1 MDLYFIELQNKEKEI
16 TLDIDRLTRLGLSD
30 AVYKR
35 EFDIYI
41 RKLQIVKD
49 KMEEYGIKKRSKQ
62 IIHN

>member
-1 MDLYFIELQNKEKEI
+1 MDLHFIELQNKQKEI
-16 TLDIDRLTRLGLSD
+16 ILDIERLTRLGLSD

-49 KMEEYGIKKRSKQ
+49 KMEEYTIWKNIKKV
-62 IIHN
+62 

>member
-1 MDLYFIELQNKEKEI
+1 MDLHFIELQNKQKEI
-16 TLDIDRLTRLGLSD
+16 TLDIERLTRLGLSD

-49 KMEEYGIKKRSKQ
+49 KMEEYTIWKNIKEV
-62 IIHN
+62 

>member
-1 MDLYFIELQNKEKEI
+1 MDLHFIELQNKQKEI
-16 TLDIDRLTRLGLSD
+16 TLDIERLTRLGLSD

-49 KMEEYGIKKRSKQ
+49 KMEEYTIWKNIKKV
-62 IIHN
+62 